1 MDCPRCAVELTEITR
16 DDSII
21 HRCVECGGL
30 WVDVTD
36 LNKTLLHANL
46 PSLSAIG
53 GVVNPDEIAGMCP
66 ACNVDLVMVEG
77 GEKKSEHYDTCESCG
92 GLWIDGEE
100 DEPAETLD
108 WKGATTQIVTFFK
121 RFAKKK

>member
-1 MDCPRCAVELTEITR
+1 MDCPRCAVELTEISR

-21 HRCVECGGL
+21 QRCVECGGL

-46 PSLSAIG
+46 PALSALG
-53 GVVNPDEIAGMCP
+53 GMVNPDEMAGMCP
-66 ACNVDLVMVEG
+66 ACNVDLVAVEG
-77 GEKKSEHYDTCESCG
+77 GEKKSMSYDTCESCG
-92 GLWIDGEE
+92 GLWIEGEE

-108 WKGATTQIVTFFK
+108 WNGATTQIVAFFK

>member
-30 WVDVTD
+30 WVDVSD
-36 LNKTLLHANL
+36 LNKMLLHGNL
-46 PSLSAIG
+46 PSLTAIG

-66 ACNVDLVMVEG
+66 ACNVDLVAIEG
-77 GEKKSEHYDTCESCG
+77 GEKKSMHYDTCEACG
-92 GLWIDGEE
+92 GLWIEGEE

-108 WKGATTQIVTFFK
+108 WNGATAQIVGFFK